1 MDYKVAIHIDNF
13 PSLMIFFG
21 DRNVSELLAKLK
33 DTIEDFAQGCE
44 ITYAKGGTFFVS
56 GFRSEQEAKHFGMQ
70 VVMDLE
76 GKLFNVYEFN
86 IPLGV
91 HVGVAKG
98 SDEIALAV
106 ANQCKLLGKRVCS
119 LRDILSEQEL
129 GLKLSRLKLLEE
141 AIREDRIEPVFHP
154 IVNNELRSVE
164 KFEVLTRVITKQGK
178 SVSVGKFADVLW
190 EWDFY
195 TDVTLISFSKAK
207 EIISR
212 YPYEFSLNLSLSD
225 IGNRTLV
232 DFITNIASNNPSVGQ
247 KLILELLEVES
258 DRDYRRFKEFAQDM
272 ERFGMHIAI
281 DDFGTGYSNLERVIE
296 LGPKYIKIDGSII
309 KRIDKEKKA
318 FSLVRSISVFCRDV
332 GIDTV
337 AEFVENEDIYY
348 IVRGLG
354 ITYSQGYYFY
364 KPLSAD
370 EFLKEFG

>member
-13 PSLMIFFG
+13 PSLIIFFG
-21 DRNVSELLAKLK
+21 EQNVSHLFSELKGLIEELAS
-33 DTIEDFAQGCE
+33 GCE
-44 ITYAKGGTFFVS
+44 VAYVKGGAFIVS
-56 GFRSEQEAKHFGMQ
+56 GLSSEEEAKHLGMQ
-70 VVMDLE
+70 IIMSLE
-76 GKLFNVYEFN
+76 GKLFNIYGFDIHVDA
-86 IPLGV
+86 
-91 HVGVAKG
+91 HVGIAKE
-98 SDEIALAV
+98 SEDIAIAV
-106 ANQCKLLGKRVCS
+106 ARQCGLLGKKVCS
-119 LRDILSEQEL
+119 LKEILSEPKL
-129 GLKLSRLKLLEE
+129 TLALNKLKLIEE
-141 AIREDRIEPVFHP
+141 AIKEDRIEPVFHP
-154 IVNNELRSVE
+154 IVNNKLRSVE
-164 KFEVLTRVITKQGK
+164 KFEVLTRVITKQGN
-178 SVSVGKFADVLW
+178 SVSIGKFADVLW
-190 EWDFY
+190 EWNFY
-195 TDVTLISFSKAK
+195 TDVTLISLSKAK

-232 DFITNIASNNPSVGQ
+232 DFITNIASNYPNVGQ

-272 ERFGMHIAI
+272 KRFGMHIAI
-281 DDFGTGYSNLERVIE
+281 DDFGTGYSNLERLIE
-296 LGPKYIKIDGSII
+296 LDPRYVKIDGSII
-309 KRIDKEKKA
+309 RRVDKDKKA

-364 KPLSAD
+364 KPLTMD